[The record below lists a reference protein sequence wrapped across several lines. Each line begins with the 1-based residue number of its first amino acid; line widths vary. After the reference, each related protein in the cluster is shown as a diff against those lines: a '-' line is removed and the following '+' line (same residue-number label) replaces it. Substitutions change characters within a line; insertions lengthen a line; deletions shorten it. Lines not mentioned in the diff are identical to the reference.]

1 LTKGMNNEEEIYQL
15 ERTLLLRNLQD
26 VFFCRS
32 TAVPFV
38 APTSESNEEAYGEQE
53 LVSLIAHELPEV
65 FPEHFGSRHDE
76 KHSQYAKEND
86 GTNQYPS

>member
-1 LTKGMNNEEEIYQL
+1 MNNEEEIYQL

-26 VFFCRS
+26 VLFCRS

-38 APTSESNEEAYGEQE
+38 APTSESNEEASGKQE

-76 KHSQYAKEND
+76 KHSQCAKGKEGANY
-86 GTNQYPS
+86 QPIS